1 MLMVEDV
8 RKTAWERY
16 GSLPWPVRTDEEWRR
31 TDPKLLPALPADLQ
45 TQQGSL
51 KTGWE
56 TPSPELIRSGV
67 ILTDLATAAKQ
78 FPELLDRYLFQSGE
92 PEGLKKFAALHQ
104 AVAREGLFCHVP
116 DGVKVELPLRSWI
129 EAGASGSA
137 STRLS
142 AGQAVF
148 PHLLIVVGQDSELT
162 LVDERRSAASHQ
174 RRGISSAAGTV
185 PPRSAPGTEEPV
197 LSNETAEIFIGAG
210 GMLRYVHLQRWNSA
224 TTELFMQ
231 RAILEKAAQFLN
243 ITVGLGSKLSKA
255 NVETLL
261 RGPGAHADLL
271 GIFFGA
277 GKQHFDFHT
286 LQDHQAPNTFSDLLY
301 KCALADQAE
310 SVYTGLIRIAKQAQ
324 KSNAYQANRNLLLS
338 QGAKADSIPMLE
350 IEADDVRCTH
360 GVAVGPV
367 DEEQAFYLMS
377 RGLSATES
385 ERLIVEGFF
394 EQILKRI
401 PAGDL
406 REQLAEEITTRLSTH
421 TETGE
426 ETRR

>member
-16 GSLPWPVRTDEEWRR
+16 ESLPWPVRTDEEWRR
-31 TDPKLLPALPADLQ
+31 TDPKLLPALPAGEKPKEGAFQ
-45 TQQGSL
+45 AG
-51 KTGWE
+51 GE

-67 ILTDLATAAKQ
+67 ILPDLSTATKQ
-78 FPELLDRYLFQSGE
+78 FPDLIQEYLFQTGE
-92 PEGLKKFAALHQ
+92 PSQLRKFSALHQ
-104 AVAREGLFCHVP
+104 AVARQGLFCYVP
-116 DGVKVELPLRSWI
+116 DGVQVELPLRSWI
-129 EAGASGSA
+129 EAIGGP
-137 STRLS
+137 T
-142 AGQAVF
+142 VF
-148 PHLLIVVGQDSELT
+148 PHLLVVVGENAGLT
-162 LVDERRSAASHQ
+162 LVDERRSAGQ
-174 RRGISSAAGTV
+174 
-185 PPRSAPGTEEPV
+185 AP
-197 LSNETAEIFIGAG
+197 LFSNEMAEIFVGAG
-210 GMLRYVHLQRWNSA
+210 GTLRYVHLQRWNSA
-224 TTELFMQ
+224 TTELFTQ
-231 RAILEKAAQFLN
+231 RAILEKEAQFLN
-243 ITVGLGSKLSKA
+243 ITVGLGSKLAKA
-255 NVETLL
+255 NVETDL

-301 KCALADQAE
+301 KCALAGQAE
-310 SVYTGLIRIAKQAQ
+310 LVYTGLIRIAKQAQ